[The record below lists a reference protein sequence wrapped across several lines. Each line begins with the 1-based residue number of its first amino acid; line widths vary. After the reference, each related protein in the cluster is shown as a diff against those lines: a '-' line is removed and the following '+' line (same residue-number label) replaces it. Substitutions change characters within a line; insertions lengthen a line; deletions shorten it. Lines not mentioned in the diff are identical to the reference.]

1 MRLLMTRTGPIQLIP
16 IQGIPLI
23 QPGDDLVAI
32 ALERLKAGGEGFRT
46 GDILVITQKIVS
58 KSEGAMVD
66 LETCRPS
73 RKAQSLARSCRK
85 DPRLVE
91 LTLKESKKVLRQGPN
106 LLVTEHRQGWV
117 CANAGIDSSNVP
129 GTWVTLLPRDPD
141 QTAGRIRRRIRDLT
155 GAKIAVLIIDSHG
168 RPFRRGAVGVALGSA
183 GISALVNKRGS
194 NDLFGYR
201 LRSTEIALADDLAS
215 AASLLMG
222 QASEGIPAVVIRGL
236 TYPRGR
242 TKAADLIRPEEYDL
256 FR

>member
-1 MRLLMTRTGPIQLIP
+1 MIP
-16 IQGIPLI
+16 IRGVPLI
-23 QPGDDLVAI
+23 QPRDDLVAI
-32 ALERLKAGGEGFRT
+32 VLESLKTAGDRFRT

-66 LETCRPS
+66 LKACRPS
-73 RKAQSLARSCRK
+73 RKAQSLARSCGK

-91 LTLKESKKVLRQGPN
+91 LILRESKKVLRRGPN
-106 LLVTEHRQGWV
+106 LLVTEHKQGWA
-117 CANAGIDSSNVP
+117 CANAGIDTSNVA
-129 GTWVTLLPRDPD
+129 GSWVTLLPRDPD

-155 GAKIAVLIIDSHG
+155 GAEVAVVIIDSHG

-194 NDLFGYR
+194 KDLFQYR

-222 QASEGIPAVVIRGL
+222 QADEGIPAVVIRGL
-236 TYPRGR
+236 SYPKGR
-242 TKAADLIRPEEYDL
+242 SKSLDLIRPEEYDL